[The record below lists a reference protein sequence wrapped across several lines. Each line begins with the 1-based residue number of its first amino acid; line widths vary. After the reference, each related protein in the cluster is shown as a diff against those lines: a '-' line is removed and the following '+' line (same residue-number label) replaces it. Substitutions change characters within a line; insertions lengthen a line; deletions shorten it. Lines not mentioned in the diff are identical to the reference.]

1 MDELKTTPRFNYGET
16 AIESQKIKLNEEEII
31 KQTKKQS
38 KSHKQTPKIN
48 PCFSLLCKK
57 FQLRN
62 DFDKEH
68 CDAFLASKLQTFE
81 DFPFDDIDISKNK
94 TNF

>member
-1 MDELKTTPRFNYGET
+1 MEELKMTPRFNYGESAT
-16 AIESQKIKLNEEEII
+16 ELQILKLKEDKNL
-31 KQTKKQS
+31 KTSKKQS
-38 KSHKQTPKIN
+38 KSYLQTSKNTKTIKN
-48 PCFSLLCKK
+48 NISLLFLCKK

-81 DFPFDDIDISKNK
+81 EFPFDK
-94 TNF
+94 

>member
-1 MDELKTTPRFNYGET
+1 MNELKATPRFNYGET
-16 AIESQKIKLNEEEII
+16 AIESQVLKFNENENVKLP
-31 KQTKKQS
+31 KKQS
-38 KSHKQTPKIN
+38 KSYIQTSKN
-48 PCFSLLCKK
+48 NLYFLLFCKR

-81 DFPFDDIDISKNK
+81 DFPFDNKDISKK
-94 TNF
+94 

>member
-1 MDELKTTPRFNYGET
+1 MNELKITPRFSHEDIPT
-16 AIESQKIKLNEEEII
+16 EAQILKLNEEKIL
-31 KQTKKQS
+31 KQS
-38 KSHKQTPKIN
+38 KSNKQKPKIN
-48 PCFSLLCKK
+48 PYFSLLCKK

-81 DFPFDDIDISKNK
+81 DFPFNDIDISKNK